1 MAKAIKPTK
10 QQLAQAKLRAAA
22 SGIKMDQSAKGLRN
36 AGKAIA
42 VGASLLPIGRGAKAA
57 SMVAKRAALVAK
69 NKKSAKN
76 NMKIVNAVA
85 DLQQKTKAET
95 IASNSVKVKPADN
108 ILRLRKNVDS
118 YYKTVKAKSGAT
130 AKEDAK
136 KVASKKP
143 AKVIK
148 IKSDKRPTYARCVV
162 GTSGR
167 YLKGISFYVLRGLS
181 KASSRQLH

>member
-1 MAKAIKPTK
+1 MAAKQPKPTK
-10 QQLAQAKLRAAA
+10 QQLAQAKLRAAS
-22 SGIKMDQSAKGLRN
+22 SGINMDQSAKGLRN

-42 VGASLLPIGRGAKAA
+42 VGASLLPAGRGAKAA

-95 IASNSVKVKPADN
+95 IAKNSVKVKPAN
-108 ILRLRKNVDS
+108 ELARKIKNS
-118 YYKTVKAKSGAT
+118 NESAKVMT
-130 AKEDAK
+130 AKTGARARYYAGLVE
-136 KVASKKP
+136 SKRKLP

-148 IKSDKRPTYARCVV
+148 IKSK
-162 GTSGR
+162 
-167 YLKGISFYVLRGLS
+167 
-181 KASSRQLH
+181 